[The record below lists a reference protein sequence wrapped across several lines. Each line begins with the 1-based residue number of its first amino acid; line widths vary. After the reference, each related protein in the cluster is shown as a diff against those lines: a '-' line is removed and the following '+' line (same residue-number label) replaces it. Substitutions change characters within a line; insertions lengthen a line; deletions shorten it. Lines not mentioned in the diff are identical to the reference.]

1 MKSLLLVF
9 ITILIIAV
17 TMFIDLK
24 PDSETVTG
32 KYYTLVI
39 HGGAGT
45 INKDLPD
52 SLKQIYFSTMTEA
65 LNIGKEILEA
75 GGSAL
80 DAVERVVIY
89 LENHPQ
95 YNAGRG
101 AVLTSDGTFE
111 LDASIMD
118 GSNLSSGAV
127 ACVKTVKN
135 PISLARLVMEKT
147 EHVLFAGSG
156 ADELAKQFAVEIVD
170 QDYYKDERRMKQ
182 FENMKKG
189 TVGAVALDMNGN
201 IAAATSTGGRM
212 GKTPGR
218 VGDSPIIGAGNYANN
233 KTCGVS
239 GTGVGELFIK
249 YQIAFNISALMEY
262 KNFSLADAVNE
273 ILHKQL
279 EPNTG
284 GIIAIDKN
292 GNHVIDFNTSGMP
305 SGVANSDGL
314 FEIKI
319 WK

>member
-1 MKSLLLVF
+1 MKSLFFV
-9 ITILIIAV
+9 IVTVLIIAV
-17 TMFIDLK
+17 TFFVDLK
-24 PDSETVTG
+24 PKPEPVNG
-32 KYYTLVI
+32 KYTLVI
-39 HGGAGT
+39 HGGAGS
-45 INKDLPD
+45 IGKDLPD
-52 SLKQIYFSTMTEA
+52 SVKKAYISSMTEA
-65 LNIGKEILEA
+65 LSIGKSILEA
-75 GGSAL
+75 GGSAI
-80 DAVERVVIY
+80 DAVEKVVMF
-89 LENHPQ
+89 LEDHPQ
-95 YNAGRG
+95 YNAGKG
-101 AVLTSDGTFE
+101 AVLTSAGTFE

-127 ACVKTVKN
+127 ACVKTIKN
-135 PISLARLVMEKT
+135 PISLARLVMDKT
-147 EHVLFAGSG
+147 EHIFFAGEA
-156 ADELAKQFAVEIVD
+156 ADELGKTLGVELVD
-170 QDYYKDERRMKQ
+170 QDYFKDERRMKQ

-212 GKTPGR
+212 GKMPGR

-239 GTGVGELFIK
+239 GTGIGELFIK
-249 YQIAFNISALMEY
+249 HQIAFNISALMEY
-262 KNFSLADAVNE
+262 KNYSLDYAVSE

-284 GIIAIDKN
+284 GLIAVDKN